1 MTLKEA
7 LQQAIDSRS
16 WFDIYAEVSPDGGCF
31 MLDSEA
37 SFAEQEGMRFFAAA
51 DYIRESVG
59 HFGSTVEQILDE
71 VNADEFPLG

>member
-37 SFAEQEGMRFFAAA
+37 SFAKQEGMQFFAAA
-51 DYIRESVG
+51 QYIRESVD
-59 HFGSTVEQILDE
+59 HFQLSAEQILDE

>member
-16 WFDIYAEVSPDGGCF
+16 YFTIYAEVSPDGGCF

-37 SFAEQEGMRFFAAA
+37 SFANRKECNSLQPHSIFVRAWIISS
-51 DYIRESVG
+51 YRL
-59 HFGSTVEQILDE
+59 EQILDE